1 MSLLPL
7 FYHDFFDS
15 HSHPLSLSD
24 NYWTLSRPVSN
35 KSQSQSQSQ
44 SQSLTSN
51 MNSILKVDLL
61 ETETDFQVHADLPG
75 VDEKDLDIS
84 IENNHLVI
92 KGHREK
98 KYEVK
103 TATEHR
109 VERSYGSIQRSIR
122 LPPNADQSSCN
133 ANFENGVLTIS
144 LTKVT
149 PRPIVNK
156 IQIKSTGPG
165 IGAGAGSSNSTS
177 NDPAPVDST
186 TSLSQNEQ
194 SSEAK

>member
-1 MSLLPL
+1 
-7 FYHDFFDS
+7 
-15 HSHPLSLSD
+15 
-24 NYWTLSRPVSN
+24 
-35 KSQSQSQSQ
+35 
-44 SQSLTSN
+44 

-98 KYEVK
+98 KYEVN

-133 ANFENGVLTIS
+133 ANFDNGVLTIT
-144 LTKVT
+144 LTKVA
-149 PRPIVNK
+149 PRQAVNK
-156 IQIKSTGPG
+156 IQIKSTTT
-165 IGAGAGSSNSTS
+165 SNTTSNSDKEANT
-177 NDPAPVDST
+177 NDQSVRSST
-186 TSLSQNEQ
+186 LSE
-194 SSEAK
+194 SM